1 MIKVFRDFFW
11 ENRDHI
17 TYLEGRVRQLEYS
30 LESRENTFIELG
42 TKIEELKTM
51 INGLYEH
58 RQQRPQEQSIP
69 FRIHL
74 GTQPPPVSNFWNR
87 VHVTLPENEN
97 GNSVHDD
104 TTEITCPLCANTETN
119 SFLLRCCNQRVCVEC
134 FNSWFRQT
142 DVHCPFCRSD
152 IRTE

>member
-1 MIKVFRDFFW
+1 MIRVFRDFFW
-11 ENRDHI
+11 ENRDHV
-17 TYLEGRVRQLEYS
+17 TYLQRRVDQLEHS
-30 LESRENTFIELG
+30 LQSRENALEHLSV
-42 TKIEELKTM
+42 KIEELKTM
-51 INGLYEH
+51 ISGLYE
-58 RQQRPQEQSIP
+58 RTQATQEQSFP
-69 FRIHL
+69 FRIHIR
-74 GTQPPPVSNFWNR
+74 TQPPPVSNFWNR

-97 GNSVHDD
+97 GNSVQDD
-104 TTEITCPLCANTETN
+104 TTEITCPLCANTGTN